1 MQQRPSTP
9 STPTTTL
16 RPAYATTAQSR
27 LTRPKAAT
35 RRLLSLDYIIE
46 RPTLGWLQTENEKVP
61 YRTYSEWKQVQKR
74 FFTMKFP
81 VAVDAK
87 AATFAYVDPGLTTEP
102 HSRAAHEPSARRAG
116 SRGFTA
122 GFQAADLVTAGF
134 NLRTRAALHTRAR
147 APKVILTEGDVS
159 EGGVAQIPIDA
170 ARDLQLRAIDI
181 DILIMRREEVR
192 ARQHPV
198 GVGVQKRHIHR
209 PVFRGRE

>member
-1 MQQRPSTP
+1 MPPHPSGPRSVGRSDAFSGRHESGGSREVRAKPPHPLRVFMQQRPSTP

-61 YRTYSEWKQVQKR
+61 YRTYSEGKQVQKR

-87 AATFAYVDPGLTTEP
+87 AATFAYVAGLTTEP

-147 APKVILTEGDVS
+147 ATES
-159 EGGVAQIPIDA
+159 NS
-170 ARDLQLRAIDI
+170 
-181 DILIMRREEVR
+181 
-192 ARQHPV
+192 H
-198 GVGVQKRHIHR
+198 
-209 PVFRGRE
+209 RGRCFGRRRRSDTD

>member
-1 MQQRPSTP
+1 MLIGYARVSKAASSQSLDLQRDALQASTP

-61 YRTYSEWKQVQKR
+61 YRTYSEGKQVQKR

-102 HSRAAHEPSARRAG
+102 HSPRRPRAVSPSCRVARLHRRIP
-116 SRGFTA
+116 SRRSGNGRVQSA
-122 GFQAADLVTAGF
+122 
-134 NLRTRAALHTRAR
+134 HTRGASYSSASNR
-147 APKVILTEGDVS
+147 K
-159 EGGVAQIPIDA
+159 
-170 ARDLQLRAIDI
+170 
-181 DILIMRREEVR
+181 
-192 ARQHPV
+192 
-198 GVGVQKRHIHR
+198 
-209 PVFRGRE
+209 

>member
-1 MQQRPSTP
+1 MPLGSVANDRLRHMLIGYARVLKAASSQSLDLQRDALQASTP

-16 RPAYATTAQSR
+16 SPAYATTAQSR

-61 YRTYSEWKQVQKR
+61 YRTYSEGKQVQKR

-122 GFQAADLVTAGF
+122 GFQAADLVTVGF

-147 APKVILTEGDVS
+147 ATES
-159 EGGVAQIPIDA
+159 SS
-170 ARDLQLRAIDI
+170 
-181 DILIMRREEVR
+181 
-192 ARQHPV
+192 H
-198 GVGVQKRHIHR
+198 
-209 PVFRGRE
+209 RGRCFGRRRRSDTD